1 MIAISTMWNA
11 LKQPDGAALID
22 ELNDLGFN
30 AVELS
35 RHLTRDQI
43 EQLKPYLGRTKPCS
57 IHNFCPILPDHPQ
70 SDSESDPIHLSSLD
84 ISERKQAVRWTV
96 RTMEMAADLEI
107 PIVVLHL
114 GEVDTYDRSY
124 LMYDFYE
131 YGEREFEA
139 FSDKVSEAMD
149 WRERKQAKHQ
159 DAVLFSLDELNELA
173 LRMDLYVAIE
183 NRPRY
188 YQIPNFDE
196 VEMLF
201 DTFAGS
207 NMRYWHDVGHA
218 ILQERIGLCW
228 SNRWLEAYT
237 DHLIGV
243 NVHDLKDLE
252 EYHPPSFG
260 DVDFD
265 DVFADIPA
273 DVLKVLEI
281 RHGTAEE
288 VVEAREFVSNNT

>member
-22 ELNDLGFN
+22 ELNDLGFG

-43 EQLKPYLGRTKPCS
+43 EQLKPYLHRTKPCS
-57 IHNFCPILPDHPQ
+57 IHNFCPILPDRRQ
-70 SDSESDPIHLSSLD
+70 SDSDSDPIHLSSLD

-96 RTMEMAADLEI
+96 RTMEMASDLEI

-139 FSDKVSEAMD
+139 FGDKVSEAMD

-173 LRMDLYVAIE
+173 LRMDLHLAIE

-196 VEMLF
+196 VEMFL
-201 DTFAGS
+201 DAFAGS

-228 SNRWLEAYT
+228 SNRWLEAYK
-237 DHLIGV
+237 DNLIGV

-252 EYHPPSFG
+252 EYHPPGFG

>member
-1 MIAISTMWNA
+1 MISISTMWNA
-11 LKQPDGAALID
+11 LRQPDGAALID
-22 ELNDLGFN
+22 ELNDLGFG

-57 IHNFCPILPDHPQ
+57 IHNFCPILPDRPQ

-173 LRMDLYVAIE
+173 LRMNLYLAIE

-196 VEMLF
+196 VEMF
-201 DTFAGS
+201 FNAFAGS
-207 NMRYWHDVGHA
+207 NMRYWHDIGHA

-228 SNRWLEAYT
+228 SNRWLEAYK

-260 DVDFD
+260 DVNFD
-265 DVFADIPA
+265 DVFAELPA
-273 DVLKVLEI
+273 DVLKVLEV
-281 RHGTAEE
+281 RHGTAED
-288 VVEAREFVSNNT
+288 VTEAREFVSSNI